1 MRLRTLLSCDSDF
14 IIYPQTTGKAILMD
28 HRSLLQL
35 IMSAWRKVS
44 VDHPIDH
51 HERSNVWI
59 DALARSFEE
68 QYCQKY
74 HRVFWQRNCNNE
86 ASFNVRELLFD
97 ILVCD
102 IGTIHSFQSKS
113 KPLEYIAKCHWQIEC
128 EFNKSNSRNV
138 IVDMSKLV
146 AGSATHKLFITSRRN
161 NDRRTRATESALLER
176 LQPIAESCR
185 SALYFCFVEHPEKW
199 SREPRLPAL
208 HKLTDTSWKHITTE
222 NR

>member
-1 MRLRTLLSCDSDF
+1 MYRRTVE
-14 IIYPQTTGKAILMD
+14 KALPMD
-28 HRSLLQL
+28 DRCLLQL
-35 IMSAWRKVS
+35 IMSAWRKV
-44 VDHPIDH
+44 VVNHPNDH
-51 HERSNVWI
+51 HKRSNVWI
-59 DALARSFEE
+59 DALAQGFEE
-68 QYCQKY
+68 RYCQQH

-86 ASFNVRELLFD
+86 AAFNVRELLFD

-102 IGTIHSFQSKS
+102 IGTIHSFERKP

-128 EFNKSNSRNV
+128 EFEKSNSRNI

-161 NDRRTRATESALLER
+161 NDRRTRATEPALLER
-176 LQPIAESCR
+176 LQPIAESCS

-199 SREPRLPAL
+199 GREPRPPAL
-208 HKLTDTSWKHITTE
+208 HTLTATSWKHIATE